1 MVKNTAIVS
10 ALALSLVLVASFG
23 SKALAQEYIT
33 TQSAEL
39 NQAIARA
46 EKAQQDAAA
55 AGSVR
60 GKQISNYIGGVL
72 EQARKNGYTNAEDLT
87 RVLNDAATAT
97 PLLLGTSTSNTQTNT
112 PTGATSIFQ
121 IDAKAVDTATDR
133 EATASKNFDVA
144 NANSSTE
151 SSITTS
157 ANNRATSAQNT
168 PAKAVAPEVTTQ
180 ANSDQVVANTVS
192 TQAAAKTAGTGVTLK
207 VEVKPEATTANTRAK
222 TDTVMDAETVT
233 NLNTAVASDAQN
245 RVILA
250 NATVRST
257 VNDINANAEP
267 AEVPNTGESKN
278 TLGKII
284 ATAMAAIVAMFGA
297 VMIVKRIKKNA

>member
-1 MVKNTAIVS
+1 MKNTPIVS

-23 SKALAQEYIT
+23 SNALAQEYIT

-72 EQARKNGYTNAEDLT
+72 EQARKNGYANAEDLT

-97 PLLLGTSTSNTQTNT
+97 PLLLGTSTSNTPTNT
-112 PTGATSIFQ
+112 PTGTTSIFQ
-121 IDAKAVDTATDR
+121 IDAKAVDTTTDR

-157 ANNRATSAQNT
+157 ANNRTTAAQNT
-168 PAKAVAPEVTTQ
+168 PAKAVAPEVIAQ

-207 VEVKPEATTANTRAK
+207 VEVKPEATTANT
-222 TDTVMDAETVT
+222 DMVMDAETVT